1 MRERHE
7 GKINGVQHELNAHK
21 NHNRVAAHQHANYA
35 DREHKCRKPKIV
47 VEFDVHT
54 ACFFF
59 LKWHKD
65 KKFERAFA

>member
-1 MRERHE
+1 
-7 GKINGVQHELNAHK
+7 
-21 NHNRVAAHQHANYA
+21 
-35 DREHKCRKPKIV
+35 V

-54 ACFFF
+54 ACFF